1 MCDYRLFANPLLLN
15 RVETNLTKIES
26 LLSQATVFMANETR
40 ESGAAE
46 EVSGPLCIV
55 YEKMIGTVEGI
66 KNMGSLEKSLLS
78 LSFFLEYLS

>member
-1 MCDYRLFANPLLLN
+1 
-15 RVETNLTKIES
+15 
-26 LLSQATVFMANETR
+26 MAQETR
-40 ESGAAE
+40 DEEAGG